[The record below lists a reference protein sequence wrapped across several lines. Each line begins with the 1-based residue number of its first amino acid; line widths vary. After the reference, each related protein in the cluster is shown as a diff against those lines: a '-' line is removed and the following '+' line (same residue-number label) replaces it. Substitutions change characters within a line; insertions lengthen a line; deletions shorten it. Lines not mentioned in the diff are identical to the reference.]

1 MPELTFSEWDDFLTQ
16 YPQAHV
22 LQTSAWGILKSKFS
36 WQAVPVV
43 NGSAGALVL
52 FRRLPLGFSIAYIPK
67 GPLGENWNDLW
78 PEIDRACRRRKAIFL
93 QVEPDAFEPAS
104 ASLLDGLGG
113 FQQVEKTIQ
122 PRQTIVV
129 SLEGSEDD
137 WLQRMKQKTRYNV
150 RLAMKKEV
158 IVRETND
165 VAQFHALMSTT
176 GERDQFGVHSLTYYQ
191 AAYDLFSERGECALL
206 QAEYAG
212 KPLAAVMVFA
222 RGKRSW
228 YFYGAS
234 SNEERN
240 RMPAYLVQWEAMRWA
255 RARGCSEYDLWGI
268 PDLPE
273 ETLEADFTQREDG
286 LWSVYRFKRGFGG
299 QIQRSTGAYDHV
311 YMPLLYRA
319 YQIAARARSG
329 GENQ

>member
-1 MPELTFSEWDDFLTQ
+1 MPELPFSEWDHFLTQ
-16 YPQAHV
+16 YPQAHL

-67 GPLGENWNDLW
+67 GPLGDHWNDLW
-78 PEIDRACRRRKAIFL
+78 PEIDRACRRRRAIFL

-104 ASLLDGLGG
+104 ASLLESLRE
-113 FQQVEKTIQ
+113 FKQVEKTIQ
-122 PRQTIVV
+122 PRQTMVI
-129 SLEGSEDD
+129 SLDGREED

-150 RLAMKKEV
+150 RLAAKKEV
-158 IVRETND
+158 VVRETND

-176 GERDQFGVHSLTYYQ
+176 GERDQFGVHSLAYYQ
-191 AAYDLFSERGECALL
+191 AAYDLFSARGECALL

-240 RMPAYLVQWEAMRWA
+240 RMPAYLVQWEGMRWA
-255 RARGCSEYDLWGI
+255 RAQGCTEYDLWGV
-268 PDLPE
+268 PDADEAELE
-273 ETLEADFTQREDG
+273 ESFESRSDE
-286 LWSVYRFKRGFGG
+286 LWGVYRFKRGFGG
-299 QIQRSTGAYDHV
+299 MLKRSAGAWDRPYLPFV
-311 YMPLLYRA
+311 YPLYRWWSHKKHE
-319 YQIAARARSG
+319 AAG
-329 GENQ
+329 